1 MLQTVFLKTIYKHRI
16 HVYQNIFIQVVA
28 EGSATTWDGC
38 SRYKMATVDIENM
51 DFDVEI
57 SEESDLLEIVLTE
70 KDVNTEEYKIL
81 DRIPDTTFV
90 EEDYVFLAIHEQ
102 HDVELTFAKDPVQT
116 TIHKLPPK
124 SSVERVVF
132 ICKKMYKKLS
142 VKSNISKT
150 CWYLLRLFTTCQKK

>member
-1 MLQTVFLKTIYKHRI
+1 MLKTVFLKTIYKHRI

>member
-1 MLQTVFLKTIYKHRI
+1 MLKTVFLKTIYKHRI

-57 SEESDLLEIVLTE
+57 SEESDILEIVLTE

-132 ICKKMYKKLS
+132 ICKKMSKKFQL
-142 VKSNISKT
+142 KAI
-150 CWYLLRLFTTCQKK
+150 YLKHVEIC

>member
-1 MLQTVFLKTIYKHRI
+1 MLKTVFFKTIYKHRI
-16 HVYQNIFIQVVA
+16 YVYKNVFIQVVA
-28 EGSATTWDGC
+28 EGTATTWDDS

-57 SEESDLLEIVLTE
+57 SEESDFLEIVVTE

-81 DRIPDTTFV
+81 GRIPDTTFV
-90 EEDYVFLAIHEQ
+90 EEGNVFLAIHEQ

-124 SSVERVVF
+124 WSVERVVF
-132 ICKKMYKKLS
+132 ICKKMSKKFQL
-142 VKSNISKT
+142 KAI
-150 CWYLLRLFTTCQKK
+150 YLKHVEIC